1 MAFCAD
7 AAWFEWSNF
16 LFAHFSGFTHYT
28 EGDGTSPVSSTSPL
42 PLPASATAA
51 TAVVVEKD
59 LSASKD
65 FVFIVGY
72 GRVGQLVCE
81 MLDRK
86 CIPYVVLESSP
97 QKAIEARNKGL
108 PVYFGK

>member
-1 MAFCAD
+1 M
-7 AAWFEWSNF
+7 
-16 LFAHFSGFTHYT
+16 
-28 EGDGTSPVSSTSPL
+28 
-42 PLPASATAA
+42 PAVA
-51 TAVVVEKD
+51 EKD
-59 LSASKD
+59 ISASKD

-108 PVYFGK
+108 PVYFGELAVCGNGMFGCQHCRGVSPKCCVCKTLF